1 VVFIVGDKAKVLIG
15 DPGRPVSTGVRGRQS
30 IVPSST
36 DLSAF
41 DHDMNTTSL
50 TPSVISDCK
59 IPGTVG
65 ESFVRGKVTAF
76 VNDTYS
82 HHPPFDTQPNWE
94 RFWKTMIKHQLS
106 Y

>member
-1 VVFIVGDKAKVLIG
+1 MVFIVGDTAKVLIG
-15 DPGRPVSTGVRGRQS
+15 DPGRPVSTGMRGRQS

-76 VNDTYS
+76 VNDTFTAIT
-82 HHPPFDTQPNWE
+82 P
-94 RFWKTMIKHQLS
+94 LS
-106 Y
+106 TRSPTGKYFGRL